1 MGWLLSSLGHV
12 TASRV
17 PVSTRGQRRPAGC
30 GTQPA
35 RAGPSTSDFPPSVS
49 AGAQAASASQPARL
63 GTSDLRL
70 PPVPAALQRQLASS
84 RATWLRHCLE
94 SPLLDS
100 VTNSRVHLLGA
111 AHFAPHG
118 GGAGLLELQE
128 LVSTLRPTVLAI
140 EQPFDLASRAGL
152 AYPEVL
158 QRLEEEALACGGGG
172 GGAAANA
179 GLVLG
184 LGVGVVASALA
195 GADPDGSS
203 NSGRGG
209 SVRGQEPGLVAA
221 AAAAAR
227 LREALPGLAQRAR
240 VGRDLLDPFEVLGLY
255 SGCDYVTRPEQLAE
269 ALALFGFLPGLEYVA
284 LAQAAEQTGAQVY
297 SVDAP
302 LKLQEKWVEQ
312 LVAGYK
318 LRESD
323 LSRRLQYDL
332 ARAQSLLPPDFHAW
346 DAALAAAVQAR
357 EQLRLQAQAQ
367 AQGQGDQAAG
377 AGAEPPLEAVTAFKV
392 SRALAA
398 ALLPFDRSHEAFGLQ
413 ASLQPLKY
421 GLFTRRARHLVLQV
435 RDLCQRMSVRQV
447 RVDAESV
454 KNGAATPGAQSSAP
468 PPQPSPQQRDQTQ
481 QQAQLVD
488 VTGQPEQVV
497 LAVVGRQ
504 YVHYIREMWANER
517 SALWHGEVPRTFAP
531 SSLER

>member
-1 MGWLLSSLGHV
+1 M
-12 TASRV
+12 
-17 PVSTRGQRRPAGC
+17 
-30 GTQPA
+30 
-35 RAGPSTSDFPPSVS
+35 
-49 AGAQAASASQPARL
+49 
-63 GTSDLRL
+63 
-70 PPVPAALQRQLASS
+70 PPVPASLQAQLSSS
-84 RATWLRHCLE
+84 RASWLRHCLE
-94 SPLLDS
+94 SPLLDP

-118 GGAGLLELQE
+118 GAAGLAELQE
-128 LVSTLRPTVLAI
+128 LVAALRPTVLAI
-140 EQPFDLASRAGL
+140 EQPFDLAARAGL

-158 QRLEEEALACGGGG
+158 QRLEEEALACAGAGGSGT
-172 GGAAANA
+172 AAKA

-184 LGVGVVASALA
+184 AGAGAGVVASPLA
-195 GADPDGSS
+195 GADTHGASGRSGS
-203 NSGRGG
+203 SGRGQG
-209 SVRGQEPGLVAA
+209 VPQETEQAPAAVAV

-269 ALALFGFLPGLEYVA
+269 ALALFGFLPGLEYLA
-284 LAQAAEQTGAQVY
+284 LAQAAEQAGVQVY

-312 LVAGYK
+312 LVADFK

-323 LSRRLQYDL
+323 LARRLQYDL
-332 ARAQSLLPPDFHAW
+332 ARAQALLPPDFHAW
-346 DAALAAAVQAR
+346 DSALAAAVQA
-357 EQLRLQAQAQ
+357 QAQEQ
-367 AQGQGDQAAG
+367 AEGTQGTGLG
-377 AGAEPPLEAVTAFKV
+377 AGAEPPLSAVTAFKV

-398 ALLPFDRSHEAFGLQ
+398 ALVPLERSQEAFGLQ

-421 GLFTRRARHLVLQV
+421 GLFARRARHLVLQV

-447 RVDAESV
+447 RVDA
-454 KNGAATPGAQSSAP
+454 GAVSSGDTGAQPS
-468 PPQPSPQQRDQTQ
+468 QPTSQQQQAPQQA
-481 QQAQLVD
+481 AQLVD
-488 VTGQPEQVV
+488 VTAQPEQVV

-504 YVHYIREMWANER
+504 YVHYVRDMWANER

>member
-1 MGWLLSSLGHV
+1 MTLMSAPFANRPLTQQPKSSM
-12 TASRV
+12 AAAQPA
-17 PVSTRGQRRPAGC
+17 PVSLPEQRRTAEP
-30 GTQPA
+30 
-35 RAGPSTSDFPPSVS
+35 RV
-49 AGAQAASASQPARL
+49 
-63 GTSDLRL
+63 
-70 PPVPAALQRQLASS
+70 PPVPAALQGQLASS
-84 RATWLRHCLE
+84 RRSWLRHCLE
-94 SPLLDS
+94 SPLLDP

-111 AHFAPHG
+111 SHFAPHG
-118 GGAGLLELQE
+118 GGAGLSELQE
-128 LVSTLRPTVLAI
+128 LVSALRPTVLAI
-140 EQPFDLASRAGL
+140 EQPFDLAARAGL
-152 AYPEVL
+152 AYPEVIR
-158 QRLEEEALACGGGG
+158 RLEEEALACSDGG
-172 GGAAANA
+172 GGAAARA

-184 LGVGVVASALA
+184 LGAGVVASPLA

-203 NSGRGG
+203 SHGTDG
-209 SVRGQEPGLVAA
+209 SVRERSREVGLAA
-221 AAAAAR
+221 AEAAAAR

-284 LAQAAEQTGAQVY
+284 LAQAAEQAGAQVY

-312 LVAGYK
+312 LVADFK

-346 DAALAAAVQAR
+346 DAELAAAVQAR
-357 EQLRLQAQAQ
+357 EQQEGPGHR
-367 AQGQGDQAAG
+367 DQASG
-377 AGAEPPLEAVTAFKV
+377 TGEDPPLSAVTAFKV

-398 ALLPFDRSHEAFGLQ
+398 ALVPFERSQDAFGLQ

-421 GLFTRRARHLVLQV
+421 GLFARRARHLVLQV
-435 RDLCQRMSVRQV
+435 RDLCQRMSVRQ
-447 RVDAESV
+447 
-454 KNGAATPGAQSSAP
+454 QQ
-468 PPQPSPQQRDQTQ
+468 PQAQ
-481 QQAQLVD
+481 QQQLPQLVD

-504 YVHYIREMWANER
+504 YLHYIREMWANDR
-517 SALWHGEVPRTFAP
+517 SALWHGEVPRTFAR